1 MPVAW
6 KLKEVLERHDLS
18 VYALAEQ
25 MGGMSGAASKR
36 PGLYAITSP
45 DPAKRPTRV
54 SFELL
59 SELLTALGELTGRE
73 HTISDVL
80 EFTPDRPGTP
90 LWTEQGRSLGGVGI
104 LDDLLDQA
112 DPVPGAA
119 DGRQPEDIQ
128 TETPRRR
135 GRPKGSRN
143 RKKATEQ
150 G

>member
-6 KLKEVLERHDLS
+6 KLKELLERHDLS

-25 MGGMSGAASKR
+25 MGGPSGGASKR

-45 DPAKRPTRV
+45 DPAKRPNRV

-59 SELLTALGELTGRE
+59 SELLTALGELTGQD
-73 HTISDVL
+73 HAIPDVL
-80 EFTPDRPGTP
+80 EFTPDRPRAP
-90 LWTEQGRSLGGVGI
+90 LWSEGIWGGGDI
-104 LDDLLDQA
+104 LADLLDR
-112 DPVPGAA
+112 PVPGAA
-119 DGRQPEDIQ
+119 DEEQPEDIQ
-128 TETPRRR
+128 TGTPRRR